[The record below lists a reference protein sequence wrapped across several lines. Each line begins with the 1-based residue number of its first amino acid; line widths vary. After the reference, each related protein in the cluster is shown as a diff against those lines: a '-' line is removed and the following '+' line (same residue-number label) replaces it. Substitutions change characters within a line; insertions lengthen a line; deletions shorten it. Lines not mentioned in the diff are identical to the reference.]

1 MAKDRKIEALLDR
14 LPDRDQIR
22 NRLSENL
29 REAKLLRQ
37 LLKIAEQREK
47 VEEAQSK

>member
-1 MAKDRKIEALLDR
+1 MGKKIEDILVK
-14 LPDRDQIR
+14 LPQRDQIR

-37 LLKIAEQREK
+37 LLKLAEQREK